1 MAHVARAAAR
11 ELTRAARPPATV
23 SPTEGPSPCV
33 LLISTRK
40 T

>member
-11 ELTRAARPPATV
+11 ELARAARPPATV
-23 SPTEGPSPCV
+23 SPTEGYLRCV
-33 LLISTRK
+33 LLISILK